1 MPYQLDAPGS
11 LVLAVGLVVA
21 LLWAALWAVRR
32 GRPGG
37 FAPRGDDC
45 RILRGLS
52 LGPRE
57 RLYVVAVGAQQ
68 LVIGVAPGAI
78 SLLCELGSPLTPN
91 APASPGFAEAVR
103 KACERWRG
111 A

>member
-1 MPYQLDAPGS
+1 VPYQLDALGS
-11 LVLAVGLVVA
+11 LSLAVGLVVA
-21 LLWAALWAVRR
+21 LLWAALWVLRR

-37 FAPRGDDC
+37 FAPKGDDC
-45 RILRGLS
+45 RILRALS

-57 RLYVVAVGAQQ
+57 RLFVVAIGAQQ
-68 LVIGVAPGAI
+68 LVIGVTPEAI
-78 SLLCELGSPLTPN
+78 SLLCELTAPLAPS

-103 KACERWRG
+103 KACERWR